1 MKFKTKF
8 DDIPRDR
15 LELMAAAGASIQEAY
30 RLLRKSDANVVGQV
44 LAHQGTFFEFD
55 HFPKGDVYDSE
66 SHSQYYY
73 HAHRGETG
81 EHGHFHT
88 FLRVAGMPEGM
99 EPAPYDG
106 EGERP
111 LGDEAL
117 THFVAISMNRP
128 GFPIAMFT
136 TNRWVTGETYYTA
149 EDTIAMLDRFDVEQ
163 AYPCVAVNM
172 WITAM
177 IRLFRPQIE
186 ALLRERDRKIADW
199 AVSHPDTD
207 VFEDRDLEITSA
219 LRIDVDHQVTAVER
233 ALARKAA

>member
-8 DDIPRDR
+8 DDLPRDR
-15 LELMAAAGASIQEAY
+15 LEIMAAAGAEIQEAY

-128 GFPIAMFT
+128 GFPIALFT

-149 EDTIAMLDRFDVEQ
+149 EDTIAMLDRFEVEQ
-163 AYPCVAVNM
+163 SYPCVAVNM

-177 IRLFRPQIE
+177 MRLFRPQVE

-199 AVSHPDTD
+199 AASHPDTD

-219 LRIDVDHQVTAVER
+219 LRIDVDHQVAAVER